1 MCGVPVWSVSVCAV
15 FQLARQH
22 FRRLAAAACAAGWTV
37 PGSAS
42 EPPALCSE
50 PDGAPRTHSGNA
62 RLAPE
67 HTHTYVMKVFSMQVC
82 VCVFCLTILL
92 VSFRSPFLRLAAS
105 SRRLRL
111 SISAEC
117 SRWLKTRKCCWRTDT
132 KLCWRTEVKG
142 QQRETVSQIKL
153 SFFCV

>member
-82 VCVFCLTILL
+82 VCFA
-92 VSFRSPFLRLAAS
+92 SPFCSSPSGVLSSDWPPPAAG
-105 SRRLRL
+105 
-111 SISAEC
+111 SA
-117 SRWLKTRKCCWRTDT
+117 SPPLPNAAA
-132 KLCWRTEVKG
+132 G
-142 QQRETVSQIKL
+142 
-153 SFFCV
+153 